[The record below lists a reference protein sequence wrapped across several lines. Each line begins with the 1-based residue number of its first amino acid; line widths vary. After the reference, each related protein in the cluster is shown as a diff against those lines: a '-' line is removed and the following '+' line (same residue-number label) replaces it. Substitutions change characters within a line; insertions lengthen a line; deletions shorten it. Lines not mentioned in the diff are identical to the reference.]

1 MPIVTLSSKGQL
13 VIPKEIREA
22 LGVKPG
28 KKVFFK
34 MVKDHLVENLLSS
47 KETEPLMNDIN
58 IGETFYILAR
68 ERGLDKAEY
77 FINAILPNL
86 PIIKIGNAFDEV
98 IQAAKIKAQYP
109 ISYADCFAVATAIR
123 EKAVII
129 TGDPDFKHV
138 EKIVEIDWL

>member
-1 MPIVTLSSKGQL
+1 MKKKSLIDSF
-13 VIPKEIREA
+13 A
-22 LGVKPG
+22 LLAYLKQENNYQ
-28 KKVFFK
+28 K
-34 MVKDHLVENLLSS
+34 VENLLSS
-47 KETEPLMNDIN
+47 KETQLLMNDIN

-86 PIIKIGNAFDEV
+86 PITKIGNTLIEV

-123 EKAVII
+123 ERAVII
-129 TGDPDFKHV
+129 TGDPDFKQV
-138 EKIVEIDWL
+138 EKIVKIDWL

>member
-1 MPIVTLSSKGQL
+1 MKRKSLIDSF
-13 VIPKEIREA
+13 A
-22 LGVKPG
+22 LLAYLKQENNYR
-28 KKVFFK
+28 K
-34 MVKDHLVENLLSS
+34 VENLLSS
-47 KETEPLMNDIN
+47 KETQLLMNDIN

-68 ERGLDKAEY
+68 ERGLEKAEY
-77 FINAILPNL
+77 FINAILPSL
-86 PIIKIGNAFDEV
+86 PIIKIGNAFSEV
-98 IQAAKIKAQYP
+98 MQAAKIKAQYP

>member
-1 MPIVTLSSKGQL
+1 MKRKSLIDSY
-13 VIPKEIREA
+13 A
-22 LGVKPG
+22 LLAYLKQENNYR
-28 KKVFFK
+28 K
-34 MVKDHLVENLLSS
+34 VENLLSS
-47 KETEPLMNDIN
+47 KETQPLMNDIN

-86 PIIKIGNAFDEV
+86 PIIKIGNAFSEV
-98 IQAAKIKAQYP
+98 IQAAKIKARYP

>member
-1 MPIVTLSSKGQL
+1 MKRKSLIDSY
-13 VIPKEIREA
+13 A
-22 LGVKPG
+22 LLAYLKQENNYR
-28 KKVFFK
+28 K
-34 MVKDHLVENLLSS
+34 VENLLSS
-47 KETEPLMNDIN
+47 KETQSLMNDIN

-86 PIIKIGNAFDEV
+86 PIIKIGNAFSEV
-98 IQAAKIKAQYP
+98 MQAAKIKAQYP

>member
-1 MPIVTLSSKGQL
+1 MKRKSLIDSY
-13 VIPKEIREA
+13 A
-22 LGVKPG
+22 LLAYLKQENNYR
-28 KKVFFK
+28 K
-34 MVKDHLVENLLSS
+34 VENLLSS
-47 KETEPLMNDIN
+47 KETQPLMNDIN

-68 ERGLDKAEY
+68 ERGLEKAEY

-86 PIIKIGNAFDEV
+86 PIIKIGNAFSEV
-98 IQAAKIKAQYP
+98 MQAAKIKAQYP

>member
-1 MPIVTLSSKGQL
+1 
-13 VIPKEIREA
+13 
-22 LGVKPG
+22 
-28 KKVFFK
+28 
-34 MVKDHLVENLLSS
+34 
-47 KETEPLMNDIN
+47 MNDIN

-77 FINAILPNL
+77 FINAILPSL
-86 PIIKIGNAFDEV
+86 PIIKIGNAFSEV
-98 IQAAKIKAQYP
+98 MQAAKIKAQYP

>member
-1 MPIVTLSSKGQL
+1 VKRKSLIDSY
-13 VIPKEIREA
+13 A
-22 LGVKPG
+22 LLAYLKQENNYR
-28 KKVFFK
+28 K
-34 MVKDHLVENLLSS
+34 VENLLSS
-47 KETEPLMNDIN
+47 KETQSLMNDIN

-86 PIIKIGNAFDEV
+86 PIIKIGNAFSEV
-98 IQAAKIKAQYP
+98 MQAAKIKAQYP

>member
-1 MPIVTLSSKGQL
+1 MKRKSLIDSY
-13 VIPKEIREA
+13 A
-22 LGVKPG
+22 LLAYLKQENNYR
-28 KKVFFK
+28 K
-34 MVKDHLVENLLSS
+34 VENLLSS
-47 KETEPLMNDIN
+47 KETQPLMNDIN

-86 PIIKIGNAFDEV
+86 PIIKIGNAFAEV
-98 IQAAKIKAQYP
+98 MQAAKIKAQYP

>member
-1 MPIVTLSSKGQL
+1 MKRKSLIDSY
-13 VIPKEIREA
+13 A
-22 LGVKPG
+22 LLAYLKQENNYR
-28 KKVFFK
+28 K
-34 MVKDHLVENLLSS
+34 VENLLSS
-47 KETEPLMNDIN
+47 KETQPLMNDIN

-86 PIIKIGNAFDEV
+86 PIIKIGNAFSEV
-98 IQAAKIKAQYP
+98 MQAAKIKAQYP

>member
-1 MPIVTLSSKGQL
+1 VKRKSLIDSY
-13 VIPKEIREA
+13 A
-22 LGVKPG
+22 LLAYLKQENNYR
-28 KKVFFK
+28 K
-34 MVKDHLVENLLSS
+34 VENLLSS
-47 KETEPLMNDIN
+47 KETQPLMNDIN

-68 ERGLDKAEY
+68 ERGLEKAEY

-86 PIIKIGNAFDEV
+86 PIIKIGNIFAEV
-98 IQAAKIKAQYP
+98 MQAAKIKAQYP

>member
-1 MPIVTLSSKGQL
+1 MKRKSLIDSYALL
-13 VIPKEIREA
+13 VYLKQENNYR
-22 LGVKPG
+22 K
-28 KKVFFK
+28 
-34 MVKDHLVENLLSS
+34 VENLLSS
-47 KETEPLMNDIN
+47 KETQPLMNDIN

-77 FINAILPNL
+77 FINAILPSL
-86 PIIKIGNAFDEV
+86 PIIKIGNAFAEV
-98 IQAAKIKAQYP
+98 MQAAKIKAQYP

>member
-1 MPIVTLSSKGQL
+1 MKRKSLIDSY
-13 VIPKEIREA
+13 A
-22 LGVKPG
+22 LLAYLKQENNYR
-28 KKVFFK
+28 K
-34 MVKDHLVENLLSS
+34 VENLLSS
-47 KETEPLMNDIN
+47 KETQPLMNDIN

-86 PIIKIGNAFDEV
+86 PIIKIGNTFAEV

-123 EKAVII
+123 ERVVII